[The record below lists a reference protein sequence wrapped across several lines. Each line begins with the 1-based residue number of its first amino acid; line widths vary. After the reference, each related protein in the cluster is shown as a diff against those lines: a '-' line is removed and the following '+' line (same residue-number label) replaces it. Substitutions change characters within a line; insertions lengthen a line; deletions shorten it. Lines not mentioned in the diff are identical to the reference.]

1 MELVQKYNVVT
12 KESLT
17 VGIPTTVITDQD
29 EIKKLYGDKDYRIET
44 DTLER
49 KLTIKDNVL
58 VLKKS
63 VLIKSRREG
72 KQFFAKKLE
81 VRYLKIDFDTGNF
94 LTLYSFGGIK
104 KKRQL
109 IIRRNCFDKL
119 EPFFDFTN
127 GEFWG
132 INFFRES
139 YFPSV
144 IFDNQDLQN
153 SITDFLVGKYSK
165 SWLGQDLM
173 GLFTR
178 IFIQKKGIKAP
189 DGDVD
194 RLITRFYPTQKFL
207 KKNNNKLVQSVLDYL
222 GMNDSY
228 TVKLVHKHPELDYRL
243 LKTIHHVLGGS
254 KYLSNVDPNVFGGY
268 TKDFIDQGAITN
280 DPNITKFSLR
290 VLGQDL
296 NQLPELT
303 DKEKGNLV
311 KMLNDVTSFKTLNSV
326 PYHMIVDHL
335 NMIGQVRPYNPNIGL
350 HSTTFRTFDREH
362 IELSEEV
369 RKIRKGYVVSYKFH
383 PLMVK
388 DIETPLGLNGEYVP
402 YILKDE
408 NDYTEEGKYMKHCVG
423 SYYDKDKSII
433 ISLRNST
440 EFTLGGRNERWTI
453 EFDVKNGDIIQCMGK
468 QNSAPPIFIMD
479 MIKNNLLRKTRT
491 WSRTNRLKCIE
502 KVETPL
508 KINGKEIDVSEYN
521 THDIDLPF

>member
-1 MELVQKYNVVT
+1 MEIVQKYNVVT

-119 EPFFDFTN
+119 ESFFDFTN

-132 INFFRES
+132 INIFRES
-139 YFPSV
+139 NFPSV
-144 IFDNQDLQN
+144 IFDNRALQN
-153 SITDFLVGKYSK
+153 PITDFLVGKYSK
-165 SWLGQDLM
+165 SWLSQDLM
-173 GLFTR
+173 GLFIR
-178 IFIQKKGIKAP
+178 IFIHKKGIKTP
-189 DGDVD
+189 DSGID

-207 KKNNNKLVQSVLDYL
+207 KKNSNKLVQSVLDYL

-228 TVKLVHKHPELDYRL
+228 TVKLVHKRPELDYRL

-268 TKDFIDQGAITN
+268 TKDFKDRGAITN

-296 NQLPELT
+296 NELPELT

-311 KMLNDVTSFKTLNSV
+311 KVLNDVTSFKTLNSV

-335 NMIGQVRPYNPNIGL
+335 SMIGKVRPYDPNIGL

-369 RKIRKGYVVSYKFH
+369 SKIRKGFVISYQFN

-388 DIETPLGLNGEYVP
+388 DVETPLGLNGEYVP

-408 NDYTEEGKYMKHCVG
+408 NDYSEEGKYMKHCVG

-433 ISLRNST
+433 VSLRKNS

-453 EFDVKNGDIIQCMGK
+453 EFDVKNGNMIQCAGK
-468 QNSAPPIFIMD
+468 QNSTPPPYIMD
-479 MIKNNLLRKTRT
+479 MVKNNLLKKTIT
-491 WSRTNRLKCIE
+491 WSKAKKLKYME
-502 KVETPL
+502 KVVTAL

-521 THDIDLPF
+521 RHDIDLPF

>member
-12 KESLT
+12 KQQEN
-17 VGIPTTVITDQD
+17 GPTTVITDQD
-29 EIKKLYGDKDYRIET
+29 EIKKLYGDKNYRIET
-44 DTLER
+44 NTLER

-63 VLIKSRREG
+63 LLVKTRREG

-81 VRYLKIDFDTGNF
+81 VWYLKVDFNTGNF
-94 LTLYSFGGIK
+94 ITLYSFGGIK

-127 GEFWG
+127 GNFWEM
-132 INFFRES
+132 ILFRQ
-139 YFPSV
+139 YNLPDGTL
-144 IFDNQDLQN
+144 DNPTLQN
-153 SITDFLVGKYSK
+153 PITEFLMEKYSK
-165 SWLGQDLM
+165 SWLSQDLM

-243 LKTIHHVLGGS
+243 LKTIHHVLGGP

-290 VLGQDL
+290 VLGQEL

-335 NMIGQVRPYNPNIGL
+335 NMIKQVRPYNPNIGL

-362 IELSEEV
+362 TELSEEV
-369 RKIRKGYVVSYKFH
+369 SKIRKGYVVSYKFH

-468 QNSAPPIFIMD
+468 QNSAPPTYIMD
-479 MIKNNLLRKTRT
+479 IIKNNLLRKTRT
-491 WSRTNRLKCIE
+491 WSRTNRLKSIE
-502 KVETPL
+502 KVKTLL